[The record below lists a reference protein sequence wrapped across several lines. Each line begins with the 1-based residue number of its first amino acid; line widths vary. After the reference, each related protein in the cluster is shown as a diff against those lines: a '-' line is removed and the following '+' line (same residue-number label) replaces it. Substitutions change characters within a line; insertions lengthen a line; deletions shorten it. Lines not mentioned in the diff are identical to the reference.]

1 MVEMSNLGI
10 TNTIKISSLS
20 RGVRYKCHGKKVW
33 CLLVQIKGWANT
45 LLCSYCVRWGRIREI
60 HTYIYVLCLIS
71 EPESIFSTSGLVTS
85 SNWFSYHN
93 CNKMFSPDRAL
104 GFQIWCF
111 SDDFRSDLEIMGIM
125 TQFYNSSLLNY
136 WLHDTM

>member
-10 TNTIKISSLS
+10 TNTIRISALS

-33 CLLVQIKGWANT
+33 CLLVQIKCCANT
-45 LLCSYCVRWGRIREI
+45 HTSLLILCSVGQNKRDSHLY
-60 HTYIYVLCLIS
+60 LCLIS
-71 EPESIFSTSGLVTS
+71 EPECIFSTSGLATS

-93 CNKMFSPDRAL
+93 FNKMFSPDRAL

-111 SDDFRSDLEIMGIM
+111 SDDFRSDIEIMGIM
-125 TQFYNSSLLNY
+125 TQFSHSSLLNY